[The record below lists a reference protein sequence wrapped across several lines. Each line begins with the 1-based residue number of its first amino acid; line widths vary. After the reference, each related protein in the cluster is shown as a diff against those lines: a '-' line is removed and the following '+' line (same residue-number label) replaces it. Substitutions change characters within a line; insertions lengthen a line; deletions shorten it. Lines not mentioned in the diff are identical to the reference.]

1 MEASLAGHSVVCW
14 AALMDVMS
22 VDALVV
28 VRADEKV
35 SLMADGK
42 VAKWV
47 DKTAVELVVWL
58 VGLSVACS
66 ADSMVVM

>member
-1 MEASLAGHSVVCW
+1 M
-14 AALMDVMS
+14 MDVMS

-47 DKTAVELVVWL
+47 DMTAVELVVWL